1 MIFSHL
7 TGLPYFIYFVSGMLI
22 LYGVTYALSMRLKY
36 YLSEAR
42 VERFLL
48 GKSGMR
54 GNILAAFFGAITPF
68 CSCTTVPIFSGMLES
83 NIRTGYAMSF
93 LIASPTINPPALI
106 LIWTFFGWETT
117 LYYTAAVFISAILG
131 GLLLGQKK
139 LSGYVH
145 EVFLFTEDP
154 RKLKWQELIKGY
166 FEFLKGFIIIILIAA
181 VIATLLKSWA
191 PTESFILKVLSR
203 DYLAVPIGVGIG
215 LFLYSDLIL
224 IIPIASALVLKGID
238 HGTVFAFVM
247 AASGVGLPSLLLL
260 SRLVHRKLLLYYI
273 LLMCSLLIALGY
285 LLNLIL

>member
-1 MIFSHL
+1 MPFSHL
-7 TGLPYFIYFVSGMLI
+7 TGLAYFIYFVTGMLL
-22 LYGVTYALSMRLKY
+22 LYGLTYALSMRLKY

-42 VERFLL
+42 VEKFLL

-106 LIWTFFGWETT
+106 LIWTFFGWEIT
-117 LYYTAAVFISAILG
+117 LYYTAAVFIAAVLG
-131 GLLLGQKK
+131 GLVLGQKR

-154 RKLKWQELIKGY
+154 GKLKWKELLKGY
-166 FEFLKGFIIIILIAA
+166 LQFLRGFILIILLAA
-181 VIATLLKSWA
+181 VIATFLKSWT
-191 PTESFILKVLSR
+191 PPEGFILGILSR

-247 AASGVGLPSLLLL
+247 AASGIGLPSLLLL
-260 SRLVHRKLLLYYI
+260 SKLVHRKLLLYYV
-273 LLMCSLLIALGY
+273 LLMCLLLIALGY
-285 LLNLIL
+285 ILNLII